1 MRPRGAAMLRARVL
15 GLLLCAAVGACA
27 APRETA
33 PQGAAVIGQFAP
45 ALRLEWL
52 DGSAP
57 TELEALR
64 GRVVLLEFWRT
75 WCDPSRQQVR
85 RLNELN
91 ERYEA
96 DGLLTIGISN
106 EPADLLRTTGGELG
120 ATYALAR
127 CEGAEA
133 ETLYGIRS
141 VPRAFLIDRAG
152 VLVWAGHPA
161 TLETERLRAV
171 LARR

>member
-1 MRPRGAAMLRARVL
+1 MLRAKVL
-15 GLLLCAAVGACA
+15 CVLLLAAGGACA
-27 APRETA
+27 APRDAA
-33 PQGAAVIGQFAP
+33 PEGAAVIGQFAP

-57 TELEALR
+57 TGLEALR

-75 WCDPSRQQVR
+75 WCSPCRQQVR

-96 DGLLTIGISN
+96 DGLLTIGLSN
-106 EPADLLRTTGGELG
+106 EAADLLRGSGAELG
-120 ATYALAR
+120 VGYALAR
-127 CEGAEA
+127 SEGEEAEA
-133 ETLYGIRS
+133 LYGIRS

-161 TLETERLRAV
+161 TLEVERLRSL
-171 LARR
+171 LAQR